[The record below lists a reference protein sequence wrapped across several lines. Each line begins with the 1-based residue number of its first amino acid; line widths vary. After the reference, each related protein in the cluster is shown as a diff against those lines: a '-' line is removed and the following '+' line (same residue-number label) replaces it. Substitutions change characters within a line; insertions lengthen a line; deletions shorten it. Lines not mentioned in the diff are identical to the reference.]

1 MPLGEIIRR
10 NGFSIAL
17 AASVAVHGGAA
28 FCSYCAS
35 DREAQV
41 APFRRGRTTVNLRPT
56 IVEPPSPEP
65 TDDPNP
71 TEPEPPPPEIEPTVD
86 DRPALPSFVSAPP
99 REIIPERREPALP
112 ADRPDPTLADRESL
126 PKPTPTAPPETR
138 VRRQVDAA
146 QLDEVLQPLLSVAN
160 EGGKDE
166 ADAAVHTQPSPPFP
180 PHLPRQPVRLRLDY
194 TIDSEGRFRDVRIDS
209 GSAQSDAL
217 IARFIE
223 SRWRA
228 TPATC
233 FGRPVS
239 KAYWGFLNFN

>member
-1 MPLGEIIRR
+1 MPFGEIIRR

-41 APFRRGRTTVNLRPT
+41 APFRQGRTTVSLRPT

-65 TDDPNP
+65 TDSPRL
-71 TEPEPPPPEIEPTVD
+71 TEPEPPPREIAPTLD
-86 DRPALPSFVSAPP
+86 ARPAQPGFVSAPP
-99 REIIPERREPALP
+99 REFTPLRPEPTLPSHRR
-112 ADRPDPTLADRESL
+112 DPTLGERESL
-126 PKPTPTAPPETR
+126 PHPTSTVAPQTR
-138 VRRQVDAA
+138 VRRQVGAA
-146 QLDEVLQPLLSVAN
+146 QLDHVLQPLLSVAN

-166 ADAAVHTQPSPPFP
+166 ADASVHTQPSPPFP

-194 TIDSEGRFRDVRIDS
+194 TIDSEGRFRDVRINS
-209 GSAQSDAL
+209 GNAQSDAL

-228 TPATC
+228 TPATR
-233 FGRPVS
+233 FGRPVA